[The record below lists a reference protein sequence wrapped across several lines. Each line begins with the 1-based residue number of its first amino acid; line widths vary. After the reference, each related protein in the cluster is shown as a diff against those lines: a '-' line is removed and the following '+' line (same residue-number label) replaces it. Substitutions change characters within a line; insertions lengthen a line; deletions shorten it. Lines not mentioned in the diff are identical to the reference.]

1 MKFLKHLLLMC
12 MLLMFASVSYAET
25 KDDNTKIKVA
35 AIQMT
40 CELGDVEANLQKS
53 EKLIKEAVDKG
64 AKWVVLPELFNTGYW
79 VPKQDAELAE
89 NIPDGRTTQWMIAQ
103 AKKYKILVSGCII
116 ADTANKGI
124 VTDTVLT
131 VSEKGLLGKYD
142 KVHLWDSEMLRF
154 KKGNEVPDPI
164 KYGALNIGQQIC
176 YEIGF
181 PDISRL
187 LVLKGANVIIYPAAF
202 GKARYYVWDIQSK
215 ARALENGIYVIAVNR
230 AGVDDN
236 TVFFGGRSRIV
247 APNGDVLCEAPL
259 DGDAVL
265 VAEIDLAKCTE
276 ARRTV
281 PYLRDLHKSL
291 VKAEWAKMN

>member
-1 MKFLKHLLLMC
+1 MRLLKVLLLAVV
-12 MLLMFASVSYAET
+12 MLLSASLCFAESKEA
-25 KDDNTKIKVA
+25 NAKIKVA
-35 AIQMT
+35 ALQMT
-40 CELGDVEANLQKS
+40 CELGNVDANLAKS
-53 EKLIKEAVDKG
+53 EKLIEEAVAKG
-64 AKWVVLPELFNTGYW
+64 AQWVILPELFNTGYW

-89 NIPDGRTTQWMIAQ
+89 NIPNGRTTKWMIAQ
-103 AKKYKILVSGCII
+103 AKKHKILVSGCII
-116 ADTANKGI
+116 AKTANEGV

-131 VSEKGLLGKYD
+131 VSDKGLLGKYD

-154 KKGNEVPDPI
+154 KRGNEVPDPI
-164 KYGALNIGQQIC
+164 KYGELSIGQQIC

-181 PDISRL
+181 PDISRIY
-187 LVLKGANVIIYPAAF
+187 VMKGANVIIYPAAF

-265 VAEIDLAKCTE
+265 VAEIDLAKVAE

-281 PYLRDLHKSL
+281 PYMRDLHRGL
-291 VKAEWAKMN
+291 VKSEWGKM

>member
-1 MKFLKHLLLMC
+1 MRVLKVLLLT
-12 MLLMFASVSYAET
+12 MLLLVTTSLCFAEA
-25 KDDNTKIKVA
+25 KAADTKIKVA
-35 AIQMT
+35 ALQMT
-40 CELGDVEANLQKS
+40 CELGNVDANLTKS
-53 EKLIKEAVDKG
+53 ERLIKEAVEKG
-64 AKWVVLPELFNTGYW
+64 AQWVILPELFNTGYW
-79 VPKQDAELAE
+79 IPKQDAELAE

-116 ADTANKGI
+116 ANTANKGI

-131 VSEKGLLGKYD
+131 VSDKGLLGKYD

-154 KKGNEVPDPI
+154 KKGNEVPEPI
-164 KYGALNIGQQIC
+164 KYGELSIGQQIC

-187 LVLKGANVIIYPAAF
+187 LVMKGANVIIYPAAF

-265 VAEIDLAKCTE
+265 VAEIDLAKCVE

-291 VKAEWAKMN
+291 VKAEWAKVK